1 MFNTE
6 KIYFQAMNIIY
17 FIDRFYRKALKT
29 CEPIEWARHVF
40 GFTTSVILLN
50 SDTATDDTVY

>member
-1 MFNTE
+1 
-6 KIYFQAMNIIY
+6 MNIIY
-17 FIDRFYRKALKT
+17 FIDRFYMKALKT
-29 CEPIEWARHVF
+29 CEPIEWTRHVF

>member
-1 MFNTE
+1 M
-6 KIYFQAMNIIY
+6 
-17 FIDRFYRKALKT
+17 KALKT

-40 GFTTSVILLN
+40 SFTTSVILLN